1 MNYLFLGSDKLFEKL
16 SDEIG
21 LPKIAV
27 TNEIG
32 LPKIAV
38 TKKSTLSQKSNIEIF
53 DHKECK
59 NLNYNI
65 ENWSSVPPLSK
76 ELLLEYAEFEHIYL
90 KMADR
95 LGFIQ
100 SYQQRKDEYNKHL
113 RFWIWKL
120 SQFNFELAIFENVP
134 HEGYNYVLYSIL
146 IAKKIKVIT
155 FFQLP
160 IRPGKTYLLQAV
172 FDIFNHGAQIKE
184 LSLNNNSSVENL
196 SSEILKK
203 FEGYLELS
211 KLNADKI
218 KSFTRNKKKLHKL
231 HPNNI
236 LQILFKFVKLRKT
249 YIQDLKK
256 NFAMKM
262 GYDNYLASN
271 SKLLKYYKK
280 NEERPSLK
288 KRYIYFTMHYQPEL
302 STSPLGGVFVDQ
314 ILACEILAFAAKKMN
329 IYLYVKE
336 HPRGSKAAY
345 TKAYDSYERLLNYDN
360 VKFLSNDL
368 NTYELVDN
376 SICVSTITGSSGW
389 EALLR
394 KKPVLMFG
402 TRFYEAC
409 YGAFSVS
416 SVEDVEEAL
425 SKILSGKIQITNEKI
440 NSFLCALDHY
450 TFEGFTSKL
459 DERIATVSMR
469 QSIINKVN
477 MIKNLIN

>member
-27 TNEIG
+27 T
-32 LPKIAV
+32 
-38 TKKSTLSQKSNIEIF
+38 KKSALSQKSNIEIF

-76 ELLLEYAEFEHIYL
+76 ELLLEYAKIEHIYL

-184 LSLNNNSSVENL
+184 LLLNNNSSVENL
-196 SSEILKK
+196 PSEILKK
-203 FEGYLELS
+203 FAGYIELS
-211 KLNADKI
+211 KLNAGKLKVSPEI
-218 KSFTRNKKKLHKL
+218 KKLHQL
-231 HPNNI
+231 HPNNL
-236 LQILFKFVKLRKT
+236 LQILFKFMNLRKHT
-249 YIQDLKK
+249 LRDLKK
-256 NFAMKM
+256 IFAMKM

-271 SKLLKYYKK
+271 SNLLKYYKK

-329 IYLYVKE
+329 IYLYIKE

-360 VKFLSNDL
+360 VKFLSNDM

-389 EALLR
+389 EAFLE
-394 KKPVLMFG
+394 KK
-402 TRFYEAC
+402 T
-409 YGAFSVS
+409 S
-416 SVEDVEEAL
+416 
-425 SKILSGKIQITNEKI
+425 TNV
-440 NSFLCALDHY
+440 
-450 TFEGFTSKL
+450 
-459 DERIATVSMR
+459 R
-469 QSIINKVN
+469 
-477 MIKNLIN
+477 